1 MNIEDMEHEIKELK
15 YTVNQ
20 RHARDIRKLEEN
32 VAGLERR
39 ISDLESDLR
48 TAQNDIQ
55 YMERSAA
62 A

>member
-1 MNIEDMEHEIKELK
+1 MEHEIKELK

-20 RHARDIRKLEEN
+20 YQAQAIRKLEEN